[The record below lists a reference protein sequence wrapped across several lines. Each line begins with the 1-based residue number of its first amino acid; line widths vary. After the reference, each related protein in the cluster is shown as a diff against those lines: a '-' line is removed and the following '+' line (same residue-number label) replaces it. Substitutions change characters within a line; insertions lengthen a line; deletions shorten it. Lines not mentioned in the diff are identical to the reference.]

1 MNNLLRSDFSEA
13 GIKEER
19 LLDTLMSDSLTDVKS
34 LFKLI
39 PDILVS
45 LLVPENNKNFDTD
58 WGRTKFRIPLT
69 CTIWNYVERIL
80 NLVDSLLNPLT

>member
-1 MNNLLRSDFSEA
+1 MIIKHINNLLRSDFSEA

-19 LLDTLMSDSLTDVKS
+19 LLDTLMNDSLTDVKS

-45 LLVPENNKNFDTD
+45 LLVPENNKNYDT
-58 WGRTKFRIPLT
+58 GSGKVVLKISL
-69 CTIWNYVERIL
+69 IL
-80 NLVDSLLNPLT
+80 YCLELC